1 MKRNKLKYFTIV
13 ALMLA
18 TAMAHAQ
25 STEGERQNNRRPS
38 LDQLFADLDENE
50 DGKLSKAEIKGP
62 LKRDFDKFDTDED
75 GYLTREEL
83 KKAPKPEGRR
93 PRNRDN

>member
-1 MKRNKLKYFTIV
+1 MKRNKLMYFAIL
-13 ALMLA
+13 ALLMS
-18 TAMAHAQ
+18 TSMAYGQ
-25 STEGERQNNRRPS
+25 STEQERQNNRRPS

-50 DGKLSKAEIKGP
+50 DDKLSKTEIKGP